1 MMCRKEKTTILYH
14 NQTFN
19 TVNDKIKGEEY
30 EYIRKY

>member
-14 NQTFN
+14 NQIFN